1 MGGNTGLIRGVGL
14 AGLCAL
20 VINGVI
26 GAGIFALPY
35 ALAQRAGGWTPLIIL
50 AIGVAL
56 LPLVFTLSRLSQMFD
71 ETGGPILYAEEA
83 FGRTPGFA
91 VGWLQFLSVAAS
103 TAANANALADYL
115 LGSTAGGTSETVHA
129 VGTLAFLLLVLGLNF
144 MPSRHTARFLLL
156 ASFAKLLP
164 LLAIAALAM
173 PHLAGAIANPA
184 AAETWDPGKA
194 VLLACYAMIGF
205 EGMLTMAG
213 EARNPKRDMPR
224 ALVSMFLVC
233 TLVYALVAAAYVAT
247 AYTPGTVDSAPV
259 ASLGTA
265 MLGPVG
271 GMVALFAAAASIL
284 GNLVLVV
291 LGNSRRLF
299 AMQQQGDLPT
309 WFGAVREDSG
319 IPGNAVLAV
328 GVFVIALALSGGFV
342 VLAVLS
348 VAARLVVY
356 LACAF
361 ALPVIRKR
369 RGLETTAAE
378 KLAVGLSITLCSW
391 LVLQSSLE
399 NWVGLAIALAGGL
412 ALRRFTRRAAA
423 EPA

>member
-1 MGGNTGLIRGVGL
+1 MGGQAGLIRGVGL

-35 ALAQRAGGWTPLIIL
+35 ALAQRVGGWTPLIIL
-50 AIGVAL
+50 GIGLAL

-71 ETGGPILYAEEA
+71 ATGGPILYAEEA
-83 FGRTPGFA
+83 FGPTPGLA

-103 TAANANALADYL
+103 TAANANALSDYL
-115 LGSTAGGTSETVHA
+115 LGSTAGGTSEAVHA
-129 VGTLAFLLLVLGLNF
+129 IGTFAFLLLVLGLNF
-144 MPSRHTARFLLL
+144 MPSRQTARFLLL
-156 ASFAKLLP
+156 ASIAKLVP
-164 LLAIAALAM
+164 MIAIAGLAV
-173 PHLAGAIANPA
+173 PTLAGAIANPA
-184 AAETWDPGKA
+184 AAEVWDPGKA
-194 VLLACYAMIGF
+194 ILLACYAMIGF
-205 EGMLTMAG
+205 EGLLTMAG
-213 EARNPKRDMPR
+213 EARDPKRDMPR

-247 AYTPGTVDSAPV
+247 AYSPGRVDSAPV
-259 ASLGTA
+259 ATMA
-265 MLGPVG
+265 TVMLGPVG

-284 GNLVLVV
+284 GNLVMVV
-291 LGNSRRLF
+291 LGNSRRLY
-299 AMQQQGDLPT
+299 AMQQQGNLPT
-309 WFGAVREDSG
+309 WFGVVRQGSG

-348 VAARLVVY
+348 VAARLMVY

-369 RGLETTAAE
+369 RGLAVTAGE
-378 KLAVGLSITLCSW
+378 KVAVGLSVALCGW
-391 LVLQSSLE
+391 LTLQSSIE
-399 NWVGLAIALAGGL
+399 NWLGLAIALAAGL
-412 ALRRFTRRAAA
+412 ALREFTRRTGAIAA
-423 EPA
+423 

>member
-1 MGGNTGLIRGVGL
+1 MGGQAGLIRGVGL

-50 AIGVAL
+50 GIGVAL

-71 ETGGPILYAEEA
+71 QTGGPILYAEEA
-83 FGRTPGFA
+83 YGKTPGFA

-103 TAANANALADYL
+103 TAANANALSDYL
-115 LGSTAGGTSETVHA
+115 LGSTASGTSAAVHA
-129 VGTLAFLLLVLGLNF
+129 VGTLAFLLLALALNF
-144 MPSRHTARFLLL
+144 MPSRQTARFLLL
-156 ASFAKLLP
+156 ASFAKIMP
-164 LLAIAALAM
+164 LLAIAGLAI
-173 PHLAGAIANPA
+173 PYLAGAIANPA

-224 ALVSMFLVC
+224 ALISMFLVC

-247 AYTPGTVDSAPV
+247 AYVPGKVDSAPV
-259 ASLGTA
+259 ATTA
-265 MLGPVG
+265 TALLGPVG
-271 GMVALFAAAASIL
+271 GTLALFAAFASIL
-284 GNLVLVV
+284 GNLVLVI

-299 AMQQQGDLPT
+299 ALQEQSDLPA
-309 WFGAVREDSG
+309 WFGAVRPGSG

-348 VAARLVVY
+348 VAARLLVY

-369 RGLETTAAE
+369 RGVPVTAAE
-378 KLAVGLSITLCSW
+378 KVAVGLSIALCGW
-391 LVLQSSLE
+391 LVLQSSVE
-399 NWVGLAIALAGGL
+399 NWVGLAVALAAGL
-412 ALRRFTRRAAA
+412 ALRQFTRRADAIVA
-423 EPA
+423 

>member
-1 MGGNTGLIRGVGL
+1 MGGEARLIRGVGL

-50 AIGVAL
+50 GIGLAL
-56 LPLVFTLSRLSQMFD
+56 LPLVFTFSRLSQMFD

-83 FGRTPGFA
+83 FGPTQGFA

-103 TAANANALADYL
+103 TAANANALSDYL
-115 LGSTAGGTSETVHA
+115 LGSKAGGTSELVHA
-129 VGTLAFLLLVLGLNF
+129 IGTLSFLLLVLGLNF
-144 MPSRHTARFLLL
+144 MPAKQTARFLVL
-156 ASFAKLLP
+156 ASIAKLVP
-164 LLAIAALAM
+164 LVAIAVLAV
-173 PHLAGAIANPA
+173 PYLADAIANPA
-184 AAETWDPGKA
+184 AAESWDPSQA
-194 VLLACYAMIGF
+194 ILLACYAMIGF

-233 TLVYALVAAAYVAT
+233 TMVYALVAAAYVAT
-247 AYTPGTVDSAPV
+247 VYAPGKVDSAPIATM
-259 ASLGTA
+259 ASA
-265 MLGPVG
+265 MLGPIG
-271 GMVALFAAAASIL
+271 GMVALFAVGASIL

-291 LGNSRRLF
+291 LGNSRRLY
-299 AMQQQGDLPT
+299 AMQQQGNLPT
-309 WFGAVREDSG
+309 WFGAIHQGSR

-356 LACAF
+356 LACAA
-361 ALPVIRKR
+361 ALPVVRRR
-369 RGLETTAAE
+369 RGLPVTAVE
-378 KLAVGLSITLCSW
+378 KVAVGLSIALCGW
-391 LVLQSSLE
+391 LVLQSSVE
-399 NWVGLAIALAGGL
+399 NWLGLALALAVGL
-412 ALRRFTRRAAA
+412 ALRHLTRRAGAMTA
-423 EPA
+423 